1 MSGGMHGWKGL
12 RAEGVPEAGISY
24 FSEADS
30 PGDLIRLAWML
41 EDGTRRF
48 YSEVSRMLDD
58 SEAVKLFHNLT
69 IAEEHH
75 KASLVKAYHD
85 LPENG
90 NAEDNASAFFDAG
103 TESDIMGGG
112 IHVSEA
118 LKWVKSKS
126 LRDTLELAISLEA
139 NAYDLYIKM
148 ERRMEDSSSK
158 KVFSRLSDEEK
169 KHLEQMT
176 ALLEKDYSE

>member
-1 MSGGMHGWKGL
+1 MSGGLHAWKGL
-12 RAEGVPEAGISY
+12 RAEGVPEAGIPY
-24 FSEADS
+24 FSETDS

-41 EDGTRRF
+41 EEGSRRF

-58 SEAVKLFHNLT
+58 SEAVKLFQNLT

-75 KASLVKAYHD
+75 KASLVNAYNE
-85 LPENG
+85 LTENS
-90 NAEDNASAFFDAG
+90 NAEDNYSAFFEAG
-103 TESDIMGGG
+103 AESNIMEGG

-118 LKWVKSKS
+118 LKWVRSKS

-148 ERRMEDSSSK
+148 ERRMQDSNSK
-158 KVFSRLSDEEK
+158 RVFSILTDEEK

-176 ALLEKDYSE
+176 ALLEKEYSA

>member
-1 MSGGMHGWKGL
+1 MSGGMQAWKGL
-12 RAEGVPEAGISY
+12 RAEGVPEAGISF
-24 FSEADS
+24 FSDADS

-41 EDGTRRF
+41 EEGSRKF

-75 KASLVKAYHD
+75 KASLVKAYYD

-90 NAEDNASAFFDAG
+90 NAEDNYFKAG
-103 TESDIMGGG
+103 TESDIMEGG

-148 ERRMEDSSSK
+148 ERKMADSNSK
-158 KVFSRLSDEEK
+158 RVFSILTDEEK

-176 ALLEKDYSE
+176 ALLEKDYSA